1 MKNNAIRYKN
11 RGGDKDEVGEL
22 LDGHFEENGIF
33 RLPKICRWEDFFN
46 NFIFLSLIWSQLFL
60 TNLMLYLDAGWYYF
74 MD

>member
-33 RLPKICRWEDFFN
+33 RLPKICR
-46 NFIFLSLIWSQLFL
+46 
-60 TNLMLYLDAGWYYF
+60 
-74 MD
+74 